1 VIVIWWTCPFCFDRM
16 ATATDPRTVERDR
29 DAHLAGQHPGVS
41 VNPALLHLSYWHT
54 ICDWTGTT
62 A

>member
-1 VIVIWWTCPFCFDRM
+1 MFWWTCPVPGCFDRM

-41 VNPALLHLSYWHT
+41 VNPSLLHLSYWHT
-54 ICDWTGTT
+54 ICD
-62 A
+62 